1 MVEYRDELVAR
12 CAPEATHYAKLIMS
26 CIYVMVL
33 IALTFIFS
41 MATWDSEENHNES
54 RFVFFVSCFTIV
66 IWIVWTIVATMAE
79 IKYQDPAV
87 IIANLANATVI
98 LVLVFVRKMYLLRK
112 YEKDIKEEKRSRMSS
127 LSDRGTVPLSVCHL
141 IDASS
146 MSPFTC
152 VT

>member
-98 LVLVFVRKMYLLRK
+98 PSAGVCAEDVPAAEVR
-112 YEKDIKEEKRSRMSS
+112 EGHQGGEEVEDVVS
-127 LSDRGTVPLSVCHL
+127 L
-141 IDASS
+141 
-146 MSPFTC
+146 
-152 VT
+152 